1 MKKLCPQCSHLRKNK
16 REKRFQERFERESG
30 RLAARAFTMDQWRD
44 YAYRLPIS
52 AGKDRAK
59 QKAFKDA
66 SERLIDLGYVG
77 RWDDQVWLAKE

>member
-1 MKKLCPQCSHLRKNK
+1 MAK
-16 REKRFQERFERESG
+16 
-30 RLAARAFTMDQWRD
+30 
-44 YAYRLPIS
+44 PIS